1 MTLFDS
7 IGKTYNKTR
16 VADDRIVSEII
27 RLAGFDGR
35 DCIVADIGAGT
46 GNYSLALANAGFQIR
61 AVEPSAR
68 MLSQLEGKANI
79 DRIAG
84 CAENIPLKTGSVDA
98 AFSVLALPHFSDIK
112 QAFTEMARIVK
123 KGPIIL
129 FAFDPQI
136 GKKTWMYT
144 YFPFCWD
151 KFSSLPIAER
161 MAKLLRHC
169 TNLSSQIIPFKLPSD
184 LNDHFAAAAWKRPHL
199 YLDEDYRLNISS
211 FRLADAAAVD
221 KGVKRLG
228 ADLESGRWKKLCGKV
243 LKLDK
248 IDAGYYFLLA
258 K

>member
-1 MTLFDS
+1 M
-7 IGKTYNKTR
+7 
-16 VADDRIVSEII
+16 APVS
-27 RLAGFDGR
+27 A
-35 DCIVADIGAGT
+35 T
-46 GNYSLALANAGFQIR
+46 TPQQS
-61 AVEPSAR
+61 P
-68 MLSQLEGKANI
+68 
-79 DRIAG
+79 
-84 CAENIPLKTGSVDA
+84 ENIPLKTGSVDA

-199 YLDEDYRLNISS
+199 DEDYRLNISS

>member
-1 MTLFDS
+1 VALFDS
-7 IGKTYNKTR
+7 IGKTYNRTR
-16 VADDRIVSEII
+16 AADHRIVSELI
-27 RLAGFDGR
+27 RLAGVDKVN
-35 DCIVADIGAGT
+35 CIAADIGAGT

-61 AVEPSAR
+61 AVEPSAA
-68 MLSQLEGKANI
+68 MLSQLGRKANI
-79 DRIAG
+79 DRIVG
-84 CAENIPLKTGSVDA
+84 CAENVPLKTGSVDA

-136 GKKTWMYT
+136 GKKTWMCA

-151 KFSSLPIAER
+151 RVCGLPTAED
-161 MAKLLRHC
+161 MAKLLHHC

-184 LNDHFAAAAWKRPHL
+184 LKDHFAAAAWKRPHL
-199 YLDEDYRLNISS
+199 YLSEDYRLNISS
-211 FRLADAAAVD
+211 FRLEGAAAVD
-221 KGVKRLG
+221 KAVNRLE
-228 ADLESGRWKKLCGKV
+228 ADLESGCWKKLWGKV
-243 LKLDK
+243 LKMDK